1 MEKLP
6 LGFYQNINQNMKINF
21 KFLYFLAFS
30 FSFFQTQAQNYQFAE
45 STEYD
50 PVNNQ
55 WLSSNGNTIIAD
67 DGLANLSYF
76 GTSSATHGMEV
87 MDATLFAIDG
97 NILRAFSLNTE
108 DQISS
113 VTIAGSS
120 FLNGI
125 TTDGDS
131 TVYMTDF
138 SGKKI
143 YRVDVSDISN
153 MTYDIIVNST
163 GSTPNGIVFD
173 GENNRLIFVNWG
185 SNAAIKAVDLT
196 NNSVSTIITTNLG
209 NIDGI
214 DDDNDGNYY
223 ISSWSPARITK
234 YDKDFANPPETITTP
249 FISNPADIGYSK
261 ETDTLAIPIGND
273 VVFVGFESDTTTSVQ
288 FLQNEEIALTVF
300 PNPVTDQS
308 YIEFELEND
317 LDLNLQIMDN
327 QGRLIKTLL
336 TGSQPSGKHKVLLAG
351 SDLPSGIYHLSLQT
365 RSATVTRKLVIP

>member
-1 MEKLP
+1 M
-6 LGFYQNINQNMKINF
+6 
-21 KFLYFLAFS
+21 
-30 FSFFQTQAQNYQFAE
+30 QAQNYQSAE
-45 STEYD
+45 SSEYD
-50 PVNNQ
+50 ILNGQ
-55 WLSSNGNTIIAD
+55 WLSSNGNNIIAD
-67 DGLANLSYF
+67 DGQGNLSF
-76 GTSSATHGMEV
+76 WGTGSANYGMDV
-87 MDATLFAIDG
+87 MGIILFAIDG
-97 NILRAFSLNTE
+97 NVLRAFSLDTE
-108 DQISS
+108 AEVSS
-113 VTIAGSS
+113 VTIAGAS

-125 TTDGDS
+125 TTAGDS

-153 MTYDIIVNST
+153 MTYEVIVNNT
-163 GSTPNGIVFD
+163 VSTPNGIIFD

-185 SNAAIKAVDLT
+185 NNAAIKAVDLT
-196 NNSVSTIITTNLG
+196 DNSVSTIITTNLG

-234 YDKDFANPPETITTP
+234 YDKDFANAPETITTP

-308 YIEFELEND
+308 YIQFELEND
-317 LDLNLQIMDN
+317 IDLNLQIMDN

-365 RSATVTRKLVIP
+365 KSATVTRKLVIP